1 MGSGIDVLCNQ
12 AFGAGNLRLV
22 GVTFARGTL
31 LTAFLFVPVAF
42 LWYDMERVLL
52 SIGEFEDACN
62 NNDNRQ
68 TKEVCWV
75 CIRSCSHM
83 APTKR
88 HETDHGKKK
97 NTPNLPTKSNAKT
110 TESVYLVY
118 KATVATPTFSE
129 EETCGTK

>member
-97 NTPNLPTKSNAKT
+97 NTPNLQKATQKT

-118 KATVATPTFSE
+118 KATVATPIFSE